1 MRKTKIICTLGP
13 ASNTE
18 ETIEKLIA
26 SGMDIARFNFSHGD
40 YEGHLKTFEIV
51 KKVRQKFTKPVGTLL
66 DTKGPE
72 VRLCLF
78 EKGKATLKTGDTF
91 VLKSDSSFMG
101 NENECA
107 ITYPLL
113 YQEVEPG
120 TRILVDDGL
129 IELKVTEISA
139 TDIICSVVNGGE
151 LSNRKSINIP
161 GTKLSLPFISKKD
174 KEDILFG
181 IKTGFDFIAAS
192 FTRTAEDILQIRKIL
207 DENNCST
214 IKIIAKIENSQGV
227 ENIDEILRVSDG
239 VMVARGDMGVEIP
252 IQDVPVIQK
261 MMIKKAYMA
270 GKHVI
275 TATQMLD
282 SMIRNPRPTRAEAAD
297 VANAIY
303 DGTSA
308 IMLSGETASGK
319 YPVEAVKT
327 MAMIAERTE
336 KDVNYKSNY
345 FSNDELI
352 STGFSDIT
360 YAISHATCTT
370 AYDLDA
376 AAIITVTQSGHTAR
390 MCSRFRVDKPI
401 IACTPSENT
410 FRQLS
415 MSWGVTP
422 VMVDYRDN
430 YEDLFN
436 HAVEIVSE
444 AGFVKDGELV
454 VLTAGVPIGVTG
466 TTNLLKIQMV
476 GDVII
481 SGKSLVKKNVISTVC
496 VCSDEN
502 EALSKFR
509 NNNVLVIPKA
519 SEKILPILQKASA
532 IVTENPREDS
542 YEAIVGKALD
552 IPIIIGANSAC
563 SILKNGSTVMING
576 EKGIICNC
584 AKNIKNI

>member
-13 ASNTE
+13 ASNNE
-18 ETIEKLIA
+18 EIIEKLIA

-40 YEGHLKTFEIV
+40 HEGHLKTFRAVEKI
-51 KKVRQKFTKPVGTLL
+51 RQKFSKPVGTLL

-72 VRLCLF
+72 VRLCIF
-78 EKGKATLKTGDTF
+78 EKGKIFLKEGNKF
-91 VLKSDSSFMG
+91 ILKSDSSVMG

-113 YQEVEPG
+113 YQDVEIG
-120 TRILVDDGL
+120 NRILVDDGL
-129 IELKVTEISA
+129 IELKVTEIA
-139 TDIICSVVNGGE
+139 GTDIICTVINGGE
-151 LSNRKSINIP
+151 LSDRKSINIP
-161 GTKLSLPFISKKD
+161 DVKLSLPFISKRD
-174 KEDILFG
+174 EEDILFG

-192 FTRTAEDILQIRKIL
+192 FTRTADDILQIRKIL
-207 DENNCST
+207 SDHNCST

-261 MMIKKAYMA
+261 KIIKKAYMA

-327 MAMIAERTE
+327 MALIAERTE

-345 FSNDELI
+345 FSNNELI
-352 STGFSDIT
+352 SSGFNDIT

-376 AAIITVTQSGHTAR
+376 AAIITVTHSGHTAR

-401 IACTPSENT
+401 IACTPSEHT
-410 FRQLS
+410 FRHLS

-422 VMVDYRDN
+422 VMVTYRDN

-436 HAVEIVSE
+436 HAVEVVSN
-444 AGFVKDGELV
+444 AGFVRDGELV
-454 VLTAGVPIGVTG
+454 VLTAGVPIGVAG
-466 TTNLLKIQMV
+466 TTNLLKVQMV
-476 GDVII
+476 GDVILR
-481 SGKSLVKKNVISTVC
+481 GKSLVKKNVISTVC
-496 VCSDEN
+496 VCDDKN
-502 EALSKFR
+502 EALSKFKDG
-509 NNNVLVIPKA
+509 NILVIPKA
-519 SEKILPILQKASA
+519 DETILPILQKASA
-532 IVTENPREDS
+532 IITENTAENS
-542 YEAIVGKALD
+542 YEAIVGKALNV
-552 IPIIIGANSAC
+552 PTIIGASNAC
-563 SILKNGSTVMING
+563 SILKNGSTIMING
-576 EKGIICNC
+576 EKGMICNC
-584 AKNIKNI
+584 AKKINNI